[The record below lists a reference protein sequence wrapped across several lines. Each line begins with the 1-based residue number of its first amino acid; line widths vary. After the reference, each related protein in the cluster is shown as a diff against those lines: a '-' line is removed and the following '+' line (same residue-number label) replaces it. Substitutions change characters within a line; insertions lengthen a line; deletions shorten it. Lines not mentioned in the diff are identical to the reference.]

1 MEKELSYDPAKQ
13 GYAKANVAKAYF
25 NDTMSKDS
33 ACHML
38 ARWLR
43 VNPTLRERLQEVGYN
58 PRRHHFTPMEL
69 RIIFDV
75 LGEP

>member
-43 VNPTLRERLQEVGYN
+43 TNPTLWESLQEVGYN
-58 PRRHHFTPMEL
+58 PHRHHFTPMEL